1 MVSLVEPLFNKTKRQ
16 YQSSP
21 HTHTHTNS
29 NSQKDK
35 IQPNT
40 QQIQVCNKNEL
51 LSKYG
56 CCPITIAT
64 KSSRN
69 QTTFVILDSNLIW
82 AHPKK
87 KKKTF
92 YEILNKTMGFR
103 WFLDLQGNVIMKYLS
118 KKNWREVENR
128 MVVTTG
134 DDSETLD
141 QRCREL
147 GLVVRGSELG

>member
-141 QRCREL
+141 RQCREL
-147 GLVVRGSELG
+147 GLAVRGSELG